1 MKVHRFITK
10 QIISITTTIL
20 NDKELV
26 YQINKVLR
34 LNPGEQISLS
44 NGHGEALI
52 FEIDKINHDNI
63 TIKFLNKST
72 ELKSDKE
79 IILYCAILKKE
90 NFELVVQKATE
101 IGVTKIVPLIS
112 ERTIKL
118 GLNFERL
125 HKIAKEAAE
134 QSGHNSLPEITEI
147 INLETALINAQIQDL
162 VLFFDITG
170 RKLTN
175 LIFENK
181 KSIGIFI
188 GPEGGWSQKEL
199 ALILNQTHS
208 FMAAKLGDFTLRAET
223 AAIVSLGLINNF
235 IN

>member
-90 NFELVVQKATE
+90 
-101 IGVTKIVPLIS
+101 
-112 ERTIKL
+112 
-118 GLNFERL
+118 NFERL